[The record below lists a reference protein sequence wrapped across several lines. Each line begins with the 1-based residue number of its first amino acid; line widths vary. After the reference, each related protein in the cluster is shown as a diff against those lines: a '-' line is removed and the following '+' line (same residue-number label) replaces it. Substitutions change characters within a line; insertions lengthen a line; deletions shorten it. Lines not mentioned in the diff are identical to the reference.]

1 MEDWERKLRQ
11 RFGAMT
17 GRQALK
23 HMVKLHTE
31 VRRLSFAVEA
41 KNDENKK
48 LKLEIE
54 AFNIGDKQDD

>member
-1 MEDWERKLRQ
+1 MEAWERKLRQ

-23 HMVKLHTE
+23 HMIKLHTE

-41 KNDENKK
+41 KNDENKA

-54 AFNIGDKQDD
+54 QLKGRK

>member
-1 MEDWERKLRQ
+1 MEEWERKLRQ
-11 RFGAMT
+11 KIGAMT

-23 HMVKLHTE
+23 HMIKLQSE

-41 KNDENKK
+41 KSDENKK

>member
-23 HMVKLHTE
+23 HMIKPHTE

-41 KNDENKK
+41 KNDENKA

-54 AFNIGDKQDD
+54 QLKGKE